1 MKVLSRLPFS
11 QSPSVVS
18 TPDGIV
24 EVKPFQIVLMVS
36 LAPRGLTELPK
47 DSARFPAILDTGT
60 NHNFS
65 IRTEHY
71 QRWAALQLRQRGS
84 VRIHGDELPLLA
96 GSVWIHPNRPGTRDF
111 VEGRAIELEM
121 PEGLI
126 VYPESAPNP
135 ARLPILG
142 LRVLV
147 RNRLTIIINDKQREL
162 TLKTSGWF

>member
-47 DSARFPAILDTGT
+47 ESVRFPAILDTGT

-65 IRTEHY
+65 IREE
-71 QRWAALQLRQRGS
+71 QGFP
-84 VRIHGDELPLLA
+84 VGK
-96 GSVWIHPNRPGTRDF
+96 
-111 VEGRAIELEM
+111 
-121 PEGLI
+121 
-126 VYPESAPNP
+126 
-135 ARLPILG
+135 
-142 LRVLV
+142 
-147 RNRLTIIINDKQREL
+147 LTIAGFDFEDQIICL
-162 TLKTSGWF
+162 VVLFLLSSGSSIGCRPPADGLYA